1 MTNLSAQPSV
11 VQMLLNSA
19 ARWPDREALI
29 CDGERVSF
37 GEYRDGVA
45 ALAND
50 LVAMGAR
57 GRRVAL
63 VMGNGIDICIA
74 MFAAHAAGSQVVPL
88 NPIYTGRELMQILED
103 ADAHVIIHDASV
115 AQVLGPLLALRPV
128 PHVIEVGRP
137 AVGRPAGRR
146 LFDPCLKELMAGAA
160 LPEPL
165 PEADSLA
172 TLQYTGG
179 TTGRSKGVNVTHRAL
194 AVNIAQ
200 REALL
205 PAGQDGE
212 RILCM
217 MPLFHTYAVAMC
229 LHNAANCGGTLVI
242 LPRFTPEA
250 LFDLMLAERITILA
264 GSPAVFTALFKH
276 ERFSE
281 RYFRNL
287 RMTYSGS
294 AALPEALL
302 KRWEAATHAPVLE
315 GYGQSESGPVLTFN
329 PLNGLRKPQSVG
341 IALPGTQI
349 QIVDA
354 VDSVSILGPGRIGE
368 IRARGPQIM
377 AGYRNRPEETAQ
389 ALRDGWLYTGDLG
402 ELDTDGYL
410 YIRDRKKDMV
420 LVSGF
425 NVYPREVEE
434 VLCLH
439 PAVLEAA
446 VIGIGD
452 EQRGALIKAF
462 VALRPGAD
470 ATAETLDAHCR
481 LNLAPYKVPRVY
493 VFLDRLPKTTVG
505 KTDKKQLN

>member
-1 MTNLSAQPSV
+1 MTELNAPPSV
-11 VQMLLNSA
+11 VHMLLEA
-19 ARWPDREALI
+19 ASRWPEREALI
-29 CDGERVSF
+29 CDGVRVSF
-37 GEYRDGVA
+37 ADYRDCVA
-45 ALAND
+45 ALANE
-50 LVAMGAR
+50 LLAMGAR

-74 MFAAHAAGSQVVPL
+74 MFAAHAAGAQVVPL
-88 NPIYTGRELMQILED
+88 NPIYTGRELGQILED
-103 ADAHVIIHDASV
+103 AAAHVIIHDAAV
-115 AQVLGPLLALRPV
+115 AQVLGPLLALNPV
-128 PHVIEVGRP
+128 PHVLEVGG
-137 AVGRPAGRR
+137 ASGRR
-146 LFDPCLKELMAGAA
+146 LFDPRLKALTAGARMPA
-160 LPEPL
+160 PL
-165 PEADSLA
+165 PAPASLA

-179 TTGRSKGVNVTHRAL
+179 TTGRSKGVNVTHAAL

-205 PAGQDGE
+205 PAGRDGE

-264 GSPAVFTALFKH
+264 GSPAVFTALMKH
-276 ERFSE
+276 ERFSGH
-281 RYFRNL
+281 YFHNL
-287 RMTYSGS
+287 RVTYSGS

-302 KRWEAATHAPVLE
+302 RRWEEATHAPVLE

-329 PLNGLRKPQSVG
+329 PLDGKRKAQSVG
-341 IALPGTQI
+341 IALPATQI

-354 VDSVSILGPGRIGE
+354 ADSSAVLGPGRIGE

-402 ELDTDGYL
+402 EFDADGYL

-434 VLCLH
+434 VLSMH

-446 VIGIGD
+446 VIGVAD

-462 VALRPGAD
+462 VVHRPGSD
-470 ATAETLDAHCR
+470 ATADALDAYCR

-493 VFLDRLPKTTVG
+493 VFLERLPKTTVG
-505 KTDKKQLN
+505 KTDKKQLH